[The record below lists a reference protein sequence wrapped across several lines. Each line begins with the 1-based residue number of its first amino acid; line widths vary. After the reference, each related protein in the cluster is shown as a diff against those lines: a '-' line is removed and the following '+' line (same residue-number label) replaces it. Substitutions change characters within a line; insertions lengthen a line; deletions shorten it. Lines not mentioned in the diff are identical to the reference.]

1 MLTFFPQIEQTAV
14 AVLNMFP
21 DLILAVEEAEP
32 QLANDFFDMVRQ
44 WVGELLSAVNTTQGA
59 NKASIDL
66 VKYKFFLGIFD
77 V

>member
-1 MLTFFPQIEQTAV
+1 
-14 AVLNMFP
+14 MFP

-66 VKYKFFLGIFD
+66 VSLDSTVVFSPFNSP
-77 V
+77 